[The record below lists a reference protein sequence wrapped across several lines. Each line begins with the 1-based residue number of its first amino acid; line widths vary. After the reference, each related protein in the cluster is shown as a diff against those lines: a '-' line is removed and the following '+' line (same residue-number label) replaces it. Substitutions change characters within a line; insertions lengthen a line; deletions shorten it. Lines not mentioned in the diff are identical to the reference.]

1 MYEDL
6 KTSTDPS
13 LRSRIFFTYLK
24 TSFLNVLKPKL
35 DALSKTGIQVVL
47 NTTVVVFR
55 TSVYMLNIVRSA
67 SSKTSSRLVW
77 KIGPQD
83 VYEDLKTS
91 TEKSSYRPSSILWP
105 VVYLWMVQRQRPIIA
120 MAIRQ

>member
-83 VYEDLKTS
+83 VYEDLKIS